1 MCRGGFE
8 LEALL
13 DDGDEDVDRDG
24 DPDLGFHRV
33 FGCPEE
39 LLDPQMLLDP
49 LEEQLD
55 LPSALVKSA
64 DGRGRQTELI
74 GEEHQGFARFG
85 IAQPYA
91 PQVFGVMLAGVVTVE
106 RDGLIADDPR
116 RPVCRRRID
125 AMGIHVRFGA
135 GDEESAGEM
144 QSMEA
149 GEIDVAAIHD
159 VDGARFREQQVESVD
174 VVQLAV
180 RNVDEARD
188 VAACA
193 S

>member
-1 MCRGGFE
+1 MVFLEERDREDLEQCVERGFE

-24 DPDLGFHRV
+24 DPELGFHRV

-39 LLDPQMLLDP
+39 LLDPQTLLDP

-55 LPSALVKSA
+55 LPSALVEGA

-74 GEEHQGFARFG
+74 G
-85 IAQPYA
+85 
-91 PQVFGVMLAGVVTVE
+91 
-106 RDGLIADDPR
+106 
-116 RPVCRRRID
+116 
-125 AMGIHVRFGA
+125 
-135 GDEESAGEM
+135 DEEGAGEM
-144 QSMEA
+144 QPMEA

-159 VDGARFREQQVESVD
+159 VDGARFREQQVKSMD

-188 VAACA
+188 VAA
-193 S
+193 